1 VLLSSGLQF
10 LITLNG
16 KKIVCRQ
23 RKKGRIGM
31 KKRIGEAFMP
41 ADAYGRSL
49 PRGVGINLLVPEI
62 EPMAAFLHKVLS
74 ANVLYADPDF
84 AALVIEGSPVM
95 LHADHAY
102 LYHKLHGIAAGLEAR
117 GAGVEIRI
125 FGCDPDRAEAAA
137 RRRGDVILAG
147 AMNKQHGL
155 RECHIIGPSG
165 YVFAPSVTIAP

>member
-1 VLLSSGLQF
+1 
-10 LITLNG
+10 
-16 KKIVCRQ
+16 
-23 RKKGRIGM
+23 M
-31 KKRIGEAFMP
+31 KKRIGEAFMS

-62 EPMAAFLHKVLS
+62 EPMAGFLRTVLS

-84 AALVIEGSPVM
+84 AALVIEGSAVM

-102 LYHKLHGIAAGLEAR
+102 LDHRLHGIAAGLEAR
-117 GAGVEIRI
+117 GAGVEIRVY
-125 FGCDPDRAEAAA
+125 GCDPDRAEAAA
-137 RRRGDVILAG
+137 RAMGEVILSG
-147 AMNKQHGL
+147 SMDKPHGL